1 MTSLIFEY
9 LAFDKSREQIN
20 VVPNISVNFSV
31 KLIILNPTVDP
42 SPGIVDSSSPFYSET
57 IKVGA
62 GFPSKEEFTDG
73 GIEDTPREKVVN
85 QRPLP
90 DAIKGNNTIRVN
102 LSEYMNNSD
111 IFKRFWAKW
120 STTIPE
126 TDSRHNSNYDDAGYY
141 YALEITQTF
150 KGDVNYAGFSQVDYL
165 PVEGFYN
172 AGTNCTQRD
181 CRTPDFSFYDT
192 NVNAVGVYVLVFN
205 KEDIVNKQVDSANLK
220 IDYERN
226 LENYRSQLKA
236 QSLDLILSTSEYQ
249 PNSFT
254 KVITRLLE
262 FQEGTLSTS
271 IDYAENANLL
281 DLKDLLSNLN
291 TEISDLAGLYPEITI
306 EDGEGIPYGDGIPN
320 VYEYFGWFYDGNDR
334 FAITTSDGSSVTDY
348 AIITQNGV
356 EILDTREYETLS
368 GKVNFT
374 PNEYIEFPPAGTEI
388 DDVFICTVY
397 LTKYVGDYVNFVH
410 TNYGQEFDYINAQIN
425 LTRGLNG
432 GLYNSVVESEWN
444 DSLSPSGT
452 TWNSEYTDSTFGFS
466 DLDVVDTRTFST
478 FYNALD
484 GAIGNN
490 FEIPLIMHDTV
501 NDEYY
506 TVQITQWTQG
516 RNGQSQGGGFEYT
529 RRLINQVG
537 TATSFQDTLVWK

>member
-9 LAFDKSREQIN
+9 LAFDKSKNQIE
-20 VVPNISVNFSV
+20 VIPNISVNFSV
-31 KLIILNPTVDP
+31 KLIILNPTIDP
-42 SPGIVDSSSPFYSET
+42 SPGIVDSSAPFYSET
-57 IKVGA
+57 IKVGE
-62 GFPSKEEFTDG
+62 GFPSKEVFTDDG
-73 GIEDTPREKVVN
+73 GEKVVN

-90 DAIKGNNTIRVN
+90 DAIKGDNTVRVN
-102 LSEYMNNSD
+102 LSEYMNKSD

-120 STTIPE
+120 SNLINENDRNNNKAYYEYIPG
-126 TDSRHNSNYDDAGYY
+126 NY

-150 KGDVNYAGFSQVDYL
+150 KGDVNYAGFSQVNYL
-165 PVEGFYN
+165 PVLGFYN
-172 AGTNCTQRD
+172 GGNRCTQRD
-181 CRTPDFSFYDT
+181 CRTPDFMFDDT
-192 NVNAVGVYVLVFN
+192 NVSSVEVYVLAFN
-205 KEDIVNKQVDSANLK
+205 KEDIVNKQVKASNLK
-220 IDYERN
+220 IDYERE

-236 QSLDLILSTSEYQ
+236 QSLDLILSTSDYQ

-320 VYEYFGWFYDGNDR
+320 VYEYFGWFYNEKDG
-334 FAITTSDGSSVTDY
+334 FAITTQDGSSVTNY

-356 EILDTREYETLS
+356 EILDTRDYTSSLS
-368 GKVNFT
+368 NLDNFY
-374 PNEYIEFPPAGTEI
+374 PSDYIEFPPAGTEI

-397 LTKYVGDYVNFVH
+397 LTKYVGDNVNFVH

-466 DLDVVDTRTFST
+466 DLDTVNTRTFST

-484 GAIGNN
+484 GYIGGNALQT
-490 FEIPLIMHDTV
+490 PLIMKDTV
-501 NDEYY
+501 NNKYY